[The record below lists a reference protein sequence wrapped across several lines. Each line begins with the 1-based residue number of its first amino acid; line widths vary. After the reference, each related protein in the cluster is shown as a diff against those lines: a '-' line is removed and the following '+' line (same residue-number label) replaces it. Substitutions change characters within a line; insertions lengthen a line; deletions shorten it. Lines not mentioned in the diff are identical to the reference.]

1 MQFLGRISMALYLV
15 HENMVFWVNLFYYG
29 PIGPNDAKTDAK
41 LPVWGI
47 PIVIVL
53 SLAFATILTIFL
65 EEPARKRLK
74 PLYRPENSKKFC
86 FFGTVWL
93 ILGAIFVIV
102 GTIIFTGGFI
112 L

>member
-1 MQFLGRISMALYLV
+1 MALYLV
-15 HENMVFWVNLFYYG
+15 HENMVFWVNLCYYG
-29 PIGPNDAKTDAK
+29 PIGHNEAKPEWMK

-47 PIVIVL
+47 PLVIVL
-53 SLAFATILTIFL
+53 SLVFATILTIYL

-74 PLYRPENSKKFC
+74 PLYRPENLKKFC
-86 FFGTVWL
+86 FLGTVWL

-102 GTIIFTGGFI
+102 GTIIFTGRFI

>member
-1 MQFLGRISMALYLV
+1 MALYLV
-15 HENMVFWVNLFYYG
+15 HENMVFWVNLCYYG
-29 PIGPNDAKTDAK
+29 PIGHNEAKPEWMK

-47 PIVIVL
+47 PLVIVL
-53 SLAFATILTIFL
+53 SLVFATILTIYL

>member
-1 MQFLGRISMALYLV
+1 MALYLV
-15 HENMVFWVNLFYYG
+15 HENMVFWVNLCYYG
-29 PIGPNDAKTDAK
+29 PLGHNEAKPKWMK

-47 PIVIVL
+47 PLVIVL
-53 SLAFATILTIFL
+53 SLAFATILTIYL

-74 PLYRPENSKKFC
+74 PLYRPENTKKLC
-86 FFGTVWL
+86 FFRTVWL
-93 ILGAIFVIV
+93 ILGATFVTV